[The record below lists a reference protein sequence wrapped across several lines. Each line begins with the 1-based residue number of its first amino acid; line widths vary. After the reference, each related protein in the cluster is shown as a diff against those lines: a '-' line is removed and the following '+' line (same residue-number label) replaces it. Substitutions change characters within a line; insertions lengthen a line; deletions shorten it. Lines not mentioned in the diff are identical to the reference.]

1 VLLGR
6 LRVGP
11 ERRVVRFFIEPLYLP
26 EFAGIVKAA
35 PEAFA
40 GDR

>member
-1 VLLGR
+1 VLLRG
-6 LRVGP
+6 LRIVP
-11 ERRVVRFFIEPLYLP
+11 ERRVVRVFVEPLYER